1 MKQGMENMNRSKMIR
16 DNRLIGIQ
24 QETLADRVMGRK
36 GLTAAQAYML
46 HYILQ
51 HSEEGTSLT
60 AMHREFGYSKA
71 ALSSSLKSLRQK
83 GYVRVERCPEDDR
96 RKRLFATEQGCALKT
111 FLEDSTHLIC
121 DRIYAGLSPSE
132 WAELDRLQKKVRRN
146 LSANEMK

>member
-24 QETLADRVMGRK
+24 QETLADRVMGR
-36 GLTAAQAYML
+36 
-46 HYILQ
+46 
-51 HSEEGTSLT
+51 
-60 AMHREFGYSKA
+60 
-71 ALSSSLKSLRQK
+71 SSLKSLRQK

-132 WAELDRLQKKVRRN
+132 LAELDRLQKKVRRN

>member
-1 MKQGMENMNRSKMIR
+1 MENMNRSKMIR
-16 DNRLIGIQ
+16 DNRLIGMQ
-24 QETLADRVMGRK
+24 QETR
-36 GLTAAQAYML
+36 
-46 HYILQ
+46 
-51 HSEEGTSLT
+51 T
-60 AMHREFGYSKA
+60 AMHREFGYSRA

-132 WAELDRLQKKVRRN
+132 LAELDRLQKKVRRN
-146 LSANEMK
+146 PSANEMK